1 MDEKD
6 YKDDK
11 EGDDNIEDVVKGN
24 VEEKI
29 YKDEM
34 EADDG
39 DD

>member
-24 VEEKI
+24 VEEKD
-29 YKDEM
+29 YKDDKE
-34 EADDG
+34 DD
-39 DD
+39 DN